1 MHLGIDIGGTKTD
14 AVVVDAAGTVLAR
27 RRLPSGR
34 GGDAVVAAAVEASL
48 AACADAGV
56 ATADV
61 TVGIG
66 TPGTV
71 VDGVV
76 SHAVNLGVDVLDL
89 AAAFGGAWGARPV
102 VDNDVNVAALG
113 AWALAGDGADRSMA
127 YLNLGTGLAA
137 GLVLGGKVWRG
148 ARGAAGE
155 IGHISVDPAGPIGA
169 DGLPGGLETYASGS
183 GLALQWGVEGATGR
197 DVVDAAAAGDARARE
212 ICERAY
218 YGLASSVRVL
228 VLTLD
233 VDEVV
238 IGGGMTAWGEDLIAG
253 ATRILD
259 AWAATSPF
267 LASLQLARRMR
278 PLDIDIPVAAVGA
291 AMLGG
296 GRG

>member
-14 AVVVDAAGTVLAR
+14 AVVVDAAGAVLGR
-27 RRLPSGR
+27 RRVASGK
-34 GGDAVVAAAVEASL
+34 GEAAVIAAAVAAAGDACTQAGADP
-48 AACADAGV
+48 AAL
-56 ATADV
+56 

-71 VDGVV
+71 IDGVV
-76 SHAVNLGVDVLDL
+76 SHALNLGIDRSDL
-89 AAAFGGAWGARPV
+89 AGGFAAAWGVRPV

-113 AWALAGDGADRSMA
+113 AWTALGATAGSMA

-137 GLVLGGKVWRG
+137 GIVLDGRLWRG

-155 IGHISVDPAGPIGA
+155 IGHISVDPAGPRGA

-183 GLALQWGVEGATGR
+183 GLALQWGHEGQTVQ
-197 DVVDAAAAGDARARE
+197 DIVAAADAGDARARE
-212 ICERAY
+212 ICDSACF
-218 YGLASSVRVL
+218 GLASAVRVL

-233 VDEVV
+233 VETVV
-238 IGGGMTAWGEDLIAG
+238 LGGGMVAWGAPLLDG
-253 ATRILD
+253 AAAILD

-267 LASLQLARRMR
+267 LASLDLAARVR
-278 PLDIDIPVAAVGA
+278 PLELEVPVAAIGA

>member
-14 AVVVDAAGTVLAR
+14 AVVVDEGGAVLAR

-34 GGDAVVAAAVEASL
+34 GPDAVVAAAVEA
-48 AACADAGV
+48 AREACAQVGV
-56 ATADV
+56 EPTALSL
-61 TVGIG
+61 GIG

-76 SHAVNLGVDVLDL
+76 THALNLQVDRLDL
-89 AAAFGGAWGARPV
+89 ASTIEGTLGVRPV
-102 VDNDVNVAALG
+102 VDNDVNAAALG
-113 AWALAGDGADRSMA
+113 AYLLAGSAHRSMA

-137 GLVLGGKVWRG
+137 GLVLDGRLWRG

-155 IGHISVDPAGPIGA
+155 IGHVAVDPAGPIGS
-169 DGLPGGLETYASGS
+169 DGLPGGLETYASGA
-183 GLALQWGVEGATGR
+183 GLALQWGVEGASGA
-197 DVVDAAAAGDARARE
+197 DVVAAAAAGDARARQ
-212 ICERAY
+212 ICDGAMF
-218 YGLASSVRVL
+218 GLASAVRVL
-228 VLTLD
+228 VLTVD

-238 IGGGMTAWGEDLIAG
+238 VAGGMTAWGEELIDG
-253 ATRILD
+253 ARRILD

-267 LASLQLARRMR
+267 LASLDLAARMR
-278 PLDIDIPVAAVGA
+278 PLELDMPVAAIGA

>member
-27 RRLPSGR
+27 RRLPSGW
-34 GGDAVVAAAVEASL
+34 GGEAVVAAALEASR

-56 ATADV
+56 TPADV

-89 AAAFGGAWGARPV
+89 AGAFAAGWGARPV
-102 VDNDVNVAALG
+102 VDNDVNVGALG

-137 GLVLGGKVWRG
+137 GLVLGGTVWRG

-183 GLALQWGVEGATGR
+183 GLTLQWGADGATGR
-197 DVVDAAAAGDARARE
+197 DVVEAAAAGDARARE

-218 YGLASSVRVL
+218 YGLASCVRVL

-238 IGGGMTAWGEDLIAG
+238 IGGGMTAWGDDLIAG

-267 LASLQLARRMR
+267 LASLDLAQRMR
-278 PLDIDIPVAAVGA
+278 LLEIDIPVAAVGA

>member
-14 AVVVDAAGTVLAR
+14 AVVVDTTGRIRAR
-27 RRLPSGR
+27 HRRPSGR
-34 GGDAVVAAAVEASL
+34 GGDAVVGAALESART
-48 AACADAGV
+48 ACADAGV
-56 ATADV
+56 RPDEV

-66 TPGTV
+66 TPGAV
-71 VDGVV
+71 VDGIVT
-76 SHAVNLGVDVLDL
+76 HAVNLGVDSLDL
-89 AAAFGGAWGARPV
+89 ASEFGAGWGGRPL

-113 AWALAGDGADRSMA
+113 AWTLTGGPGRSMA

-137 GLVLGGKVWRG
+137 GLVLDGKVWRG

-155 IGHISVDPAGPIGA
+155 IGHISVDPAGPVGS

-183 GLALQWGVEGATGR
+183 GLALQWGVDGATAA
-197 DVVDAAAAGDARARE
+197 DVVEAAAAGDARARE
-212 ICERAY
+212 ICGRAY
-218 YGLASSVRVL
+218 YGLASCVRVL

-238 IGGGMTAWGEDLIAG
+238 VGGGMTAWGEDLIHG
-253 ATRILD
+253 ATSILD
-259 AWAATSPF
+259 AWAGASPF
-267 LASLQLARRMR
+267 LASLQLAERMR
-278 PLDIDIPVAAVGA
+278 PLGLDLPVAAVGA

>member
-14 AVVVDAAGTVLAR
+14 AVVVDAAGVVR
-27 RRLPSGR
+27 SRHRLPSGQ
-34 GGDAVVAAAVEASL
+34 GGDAVVAAALEASRI
-48 AACADAGV
+48 ACEQAGV
-56 ATADV
+56 RPDEV

-76 SHAVNLGVDVLDL
+76 SHALNLGVDRVDL
-89 AAAFGGAWGARPV
+89 AAEFAAGWGTRPE

-113 AWALAGDGADRSMA
+113 AWVLAGDGAHRSMA

-137 GLVLGGKVWRG
+137 GLVLGGRVWRG

-155 IGHISVDPAGPIGA
+155 IGHISVDPAGPVGS

-183 GLALQWGVEGATGR
+183 GLMLQWGVEGTSGR
-197 DVVDAAAAGDARARE
+197 DVVAAAEAGDARARE
-212 ICERAY
+212 ICDRAY
-218 YGLASSVRVL
+218 YGLASCVRVL

-238 IGGGMTAWGEDLIAG
+238 VGGGMTAWGEDLMAG

-267 LASLQLARRMR
+267 LASLQLSQRMR
-278 PLDIDIPVAAVGA
+278 RLEMDVPVAAIGA

>member
-14 AVVVDAAGTVLAR
+14 AVVVDAAGAVHGR

-34 GGDAVVAAAVEASL
+34 GAEGVVAVAVEAGR

-56 ATADV
+56 APADV

-66 TPGTV
+66 TPGAV
-71 VDGVV
+71 NDGVV
-76 SHAVNLGVDVLDL
+76 SHALNLGIGRVDL
-89 AAAFGGAWGARPV
+89 AGAFESGWGARPV
-102 VDNDVNVAALG
+102 VDNDVNAAAVG
-113 AWALAGDGADRSMA
+113 AWAAHGDGDRSMA

-137 GLVLGGKVWRG
+137 GIVLGGRLWRG

-155 IGHISVDPAGPIGA
+155 IGHVSVDPAGPVGA

-183 GLALQWGVEGATGR
+183 GLALQWGVDGAAVP
-197 DVVDAAAAGDARARE
+197 DIVAAAEAGDPRAKE
-212 ICERAY
+212 ICDGAAF
-218 YGLASSVRVL
+218 GLASSVRVL

-233 VDEVV
+233 VELV
-238 IGGGMTAWGEDLIAG
+238 IVGGGMAAWGAPLFDG
-253 ATRILD
+253 ARAILD

-267 LASLQLARRMR
+267 LASLELGARMTAMD
-278 PLDIDIPVAAVGA
+278 LEVPVAAIGA

>member
-14 AVVVDAAGTVLAR
+14 AVVVDATGAVRAR
-27 RRLPSGR
+27 HRQPSGF
-34 GGDAVVAAAVEASL
+34 GADAVMAAALAS
-48 AACADAGV
+48 ARTACDEAGV
-56 ATADV
+56 APSDV

-66 TPGTV
+66 SPGTV

-76 SHAVNLGVDVLDL
+76 SHAVNLGIDRIDL
-89 AAAFGGAWGARPV
+89 AGEFAGAFGVSPA

-113 AWALAGDGADRSMA
+113 AWVLAGDGADRSMA

-137 GLVLGGKVWRG
+137 GLVLGGRVWRG

-155 IGHISVDPAGPIGA
+155 IGLISVDPAGPIGA

-183 GLALQWGVEGATGR
+183 GLALQWGVDGQGGPE
-197 DVVDAAAAGDARARE
+197 VVAAAAAGDARARD
-212 ICERAY
+212 ICDRAY
-218 YGLASSVRVL
+218 YGLASCVRIL

-238 IGGGMTAWGEDLIAG
+238 VGGGMTAWGAELMDG

-259 AWAATSPF
+259 AWAGASPF
-267 LASLQLARRMR
+267 LASLDLAARMR
-278 PLDIDIPVAAVGA
+278 PLDIDVPVAAVGA

>member
-14 AVVVDAAGTVLAR
+14 AVVVDAAGEVRAR
-27 RRLPSGR
+27 DRRPSGR
-34 GGDAVVAAAVEASL
+34 GADEVVAVALESAR
-48 AACADAGV
+48 AACDAAGV
-56 ATADV
+56 APEDV

-76 SHAVNLGVDVLDL
+76 SHAVNLRVDRLDL
-89 AAAFGGAWGARPV
+89 AAEFAAGWGARPA

-113 AWALAGDGADRSMA
+113 AWILAGDGADRSMA

-155 IGHISVDPAGPIGA
+155 IGHISVDPAGPVGA

-183 GLALQWGVEGATGR
+183 GLALQWAVDGATGR
-197 DVVDAAAAGDARARE
+197 DVVAAAASGDPRARE

-218 YGLASSVRVL
+218 YGLASCVRVL

-238 IGGGMTAWGEDLIAG
+238 IGGGMTAWGADLMDGARGILGAWAG
-253 ATRILD
+253 A
-259 AWAATSPF
+259 SPF
-267 LASLQLARRMR
+267 LASLDLAGRMR
-278 PLDIDIPVAAVGA
+278 PLGVDVPVASVGA